1 MKTYLKFLSRN
12 KLYTAIEFIGL
23 SVALAF
29 VIISFCYVVQQY
41 AVTRENPDRERIYA
55 VGDSESF
62 LNCYGMKEV
71 FDGKLPEV
79 ETVSH
84 FMLLKD
90 QLIHAGEQN
99 FVGNALVC
107 DVDFFSI
114 FPVVFKEGGQEM
126 LSERNAAFISEKLAA
141 ILNEESANRPLI
153 VQNDTLHVVGII
165 ADKGSSLLPDF
176 DVMFDFGHGQSFNI
190 KTYREKPFSNWS
202 NLGTFIKVRPDVDR
216 EELAT
221 KLQALCD
228 VQFENSLTFS
238 GLSMVR
244 FDELYFSS
252 VYTGLNKGDRSMLRT
267 MIIIGLLLLVSA
279 LLNYINLNVALVGKR
294 AKEMASRRLLGAQK
308 SDIVWKF
315 LGEAFVFTLFS
326 FIVGIA
332 IAHAIVPT
340 VNRLLQSDVAISI
353 PFHLPYLATYLLMV
367 VVVSLLAGILPAA
380 IVSQAQPIDVVRGTF
395 RFRNRTVLSKVF
407 IVVQNIIAIVL
418 IALVLTM
425 ELQMHHMDNRPVGLN
440 VENLFFLGSDLDY
453 TTEKEALVEELR
465 ALPCV
470 KDLASADA
478 VPGVRPMTLGLKKLH
493 DTEKTVMIPLLT
505 CDTAAFR
512 MLGFEVKERFSDA
525 DARSF
530 WITEATAAGMTGLPY
545 GENNLDSIVLWQK
558 RCIAMPVCG
567 VIADFSM
574 QDALHV
580 TDEDYAMVLGNCGWR
595 NKSHLLIDVVG
606 DHREAK
612 RAIDAVYKKHC
623 EKVFGAYMEPYYN
636 DFVENV
642 IAKQYDK
649 QRRQMRLI
657 EIIMGIAVLLSLL
670 GLVAIS
676 THFASEREK
685 TIAIRKV
692 FGGTM
697 QSEIR
702 RNLKEYI
709 IMILIA
715 NVIAIPVAVWLCK
728 RYLED
733 FAYRVDLHPWIFVV
747 TVVLSFVIAIG
758 SVLWQIVSVARVNPV
773 DGVEER
779 MNYECGMMN
788 VELGMARSDAG
799 FGQDLGPAGPP
810 RRGDISVT
818 VGRDLR
824 QYPGRQ
830 YPGRLSPVGAT

>member
-1 MKTYLKFLSRN
+1 
-12 KLYTAIEFIGL
+12 
-23 SVALAF
+23 
-29 VIISFCYVVQQY
+29 
-41 AVTRENPDRERIYA
+41 
-55 VGDSESF
+55 
-62 LNCYGMKEV
+62 
-71 FDGKLPEV
+71 
-79 ETVSH
+79 
-84 FMLLKD
+84 
-90 QLIHAGEQN
+90 
-99 FVGNALVC
+99 
-107 DVDFFSI
+107 
-114 FPVVFKEGGQEM
+114 M
-126 LSERNAAFISEKLAA
+126 LSERNAAFISEKLAKK
-141 ILNEESANRPLI
+141 LNEASAERPLI
-153 VQNDTLHVVGII
+153 IQDDTLHIVGVI

-176 DVMFDFGHGQSFNI
+176 DVMFNYEHGQSYAI
-190 KTYREKPFSNWS
+190 QSYRENPFNHWA
-202 NLGTFIKVRPDVDR
+202 NLGTFIKVRSDVDQ
-216 EELAT
+216 EELSS

-228 VQFENSLTFS
+228 VQFENSPNWD
-238 GLSMVR
+238 GLMMVR
-244 FDELYFSS
+244 FDELYYAS
-252 VYTGLNKGDRSMLRT
+252 VYTSLNKGDRSMLRT
-267 MIIIGLLLLVSA
+267 MIIIGLLLLISA

-326 FIVGIA
+326 FVVGLA

-340 VNRLLQSDVAISI
+340 VNRLLQSDVAITIS
-353 PFHLPYLATYLLMV
+353 FALPYLAAYLLMV
-367 VVVSLLAGILPAA
+367 IVVSLLAGILPAA
-380 IVSQAQPIDVVRGTF
+380 IISKAQPIDVVRGTF

-407 IVVQNIIAIVL
+407 IVVQNVIAILL

-425 ELQMHHMDNRPVGLN
+425 ELQMHHMDERSTGLN

-453 TTEKEALVEELR
+453 TAEKEALVEELR

-470 KDLASADA
+470 KDLASANA
-478 VPGVRPMTLGLKKLH
+478 VPGVRSMTLGLKKLH
-493 DTEKTVMIPLLT
+493 DPEKTAMVPILS

-512 MLGFEVKERFSDA
+512 MLGFEVKERFLDA

-530 WITEATAAGMTGLPY
+530 WITETTAAGVTGLPY
-545 GENNLDSIVLWQK
+545 GENNFDSIVMWQK
-558 RCIAMPVCG
+558 HCIGMPVCG
-567 VIADFSM
+567 VLADFSM

-580 TDEDYAMVLGNCGWR
+580 TDEDYVIVFGNGGW
-595 NKSHLLIDVVG
+595 KPDSHLLIDVVG

-623 EKVFGAYMEPYYN
+623 EKVFGAYLEPDYN

-657 EIIMGIAVLLSLL
+657 ELIMAISVILSLL
-670 GLVAIS
+670 GLVAMS

-702 RNLKEYI
+702 RNLKEYV

-733 FAYRVDLHPWIFVV
+733 FAYRIDLHPWIFVV

-773 DGVEER
+773 WALKKE
-779 MNYECGMMN
+779 
-788 VELGMARSDAG
+788 
-799 FGQDLGPAGPP
+799 
-810 RRGDISVT
+810 
-818 VGRDLR
+818 
-824 QYPGRQ
+824 
-830 YPGRLSPVGAT
+830 

>member
-12 KLYTAIEFIGL
+12 KLYTTIEFVGL

-29 VIISFCYVVQQY
+29 VIISFCYVAQQY
-41 AVTRENPDRERIYA
+41 AVTHENPDRERIYA
-55 VGDSESF
+55 VGDKKDF

-71 FDGKLPEV
+71 IDGKLPEV

-84 FMLLKD
+84 FHLIQD
-90 QLIHAGEQN
+90 QLINVGEQN
-99 FVGNALVC
+99 FVGKMLVC

-114 FPVVFKEGGQEM
+114 FPVVFKEGSPEM
-126 LSERNAAFISEKLAA
+126 LSERNAAFISEKLAKK
-141 ILNEESANRPLI
+141 LNEASAERPLI
-153 VQNDTLHVVGII
+153 IQDDTLHIVGVI

-176 DVMFDFGHGQSFNI
+176 DVMFNYEHGQSYLI
-190 KTYREKPFSNWS
+190 QSYRENPFNHWA
-202 NLGTFIKVRPDVDR
+202 NLGTFIKVRSDVDQ
-216 EELAT
+216 EELSS

-228 VQFENSLTFS
+228 VQFENSPS
-238 GLSMVR
+238 WDGLMMVR
-244 FDELYFSS
+244 FDELYYAS
-252 VYTGLNKGDRSMLRT
+252 VYTSLNKGDRSMLRT
-267 MIIIGLLLLVSA
+267 MIIIGLLLLISA

-326 FIVGIA
+326 FVVGLA

-340 VNRLLQSDVAISI
+340 VNRLLQSDVAITIS
-353 PFHLPYLATYLLMV
+353 FALPYLAAYLLMV
-367 VVVSLLAGILPAA
+367 IVVSLLAGILPAA
-380 IVSQAQPIDVVRGTF
+380 IISKAQPIDVVRGTF

-407 IVVQNIIAIVL
+407 IVVQNVIAILL

-425 ELQMHHMDNRPVGLN
+425 ELQMHHMDERSTGLN

-453 TTEKEALVEELR
+453 TAEKEALVEELR

-470 KDLASADA
+470 KDLASANA
-478 VPGVRPMTLGLKKLH
+478 VPGVRSMTLGLKKLH
-493 DTEKTVMIPLLT
+493 DPEKTAMVPILS

-512 MLGFEVKERFSDA
+512 MLGFEVKERFLDA

-530 WITEATAAGMTGLPY
+530 WITETTAAGVTGLPY
-545 GENNLDSIVLWQK
+545 GENNFDSIVMWQK
-558 RCIAMPVCG
+558 HCISMPVCG
-567 VIADFSM
+567 VLADFSM

-580 TDEDYAMVLGNCGWR
+580 TDEDYVIVFGNGGW
-595 NKSHLLIDVVG
+595 NPDSHLLIDVVG

-623 EKVFGAYMEPYYN
+623 EKVFGAYLEPDYN

-657 EIIMGIAVLLSLL
+657 ELIMAISVILSLL
-670 GLVAIS
+670 GLVAMS

-715 NVIAIPVAVWLCK
+715 NAIAIPVAVWLCK

-733 FAYRVDLHPWIFVV
+733 FAYHIDLHPWIFVV
-747 TVVLSFVIAIG
+747 TVAMSFVIAIG

-773 DGVEER
+773 TALKKE
-779 MNYECGMMN
+779 
-788 VELGMARSDAG
+788 
-799 FGQDLGPAGPP
+799 
-810 RRGDISVT
+810 
-818 VGRDLR
+818 
-824 QYPGRQ
+824 
-830 YPGRLSPVGAT
+830 

>member
-1 MKTYLKFLSRN
+1 MKSYLKFLSRN

-55 VGDSESF
+55 VGESESF

-71 FDGKLPEV
+71 FDGKLPELEAV
-79 ETVSH
+79 TH
-84 FMLLKD
+84 FQFMND
-90 QLIHAGEQN
+90 ELIHVGEQN
-99 FVGNALVC
+99 FVGNTLVC

-114 FPVVFKEGGQEM
+114 FPVKFQEGSPER
-126 LSERNAAFISEKLAA
+126 LSERNTAFISEKLANKVGEA
-141 ILNEESANRPLI
+141 SINLPLI
-153 VQNDTLHVVGII
+153 VGSDTLHIVGVI

-176 DVMFDFGHGQSFNI
+176 DVMFNYDGQSYAI
-190 KTYREKPFSNWS
+190 QSYRENPFNHWT
-202 NLGTFIKVRPDVDR
+202 NLGTFIKVRPDVDQ
-216 EELAT
+216 EELAS

-228 VQFENSLTFS
+228 MQFENSPTWK

-244 FDELYFSS
+244 FDELYFAS

-267 MIIIGLLLLVSA
+267 MIIIGLLLLISA

-326 FIVGIA
+326 FVVGLA
-332 IAHAIVPT
+332 IAHALTPT
-340 VNRLLQSDVAISI
+340 VNHLLQSDVALSIS
-353 PFHLPYLATYLLMV
+353 FSLPYLVAYLLIV
-367 VVVSLLAGILPAA
+367 IIVSLLAGILPAA
-380 IVSQAQPIDVVRGTF
+380 IISKAQPIDVVRGTF

-407 IVVQNIIAIVL
+407 IVVQNVIAILL

-425 ELQMHHMDNRPVGLN
+425 ELQMHHMENRSTGLN

-453 TTEKEALVEELR
+453 TAEKEAFVEELR

-470 KDLASADA
+470 KELASAQSI
-478 VPGVRPMTLGLKKLH
+478 PGVMSMRFGLKKLH
-493 DTEKTVMIPLLT
+493 ETEPKTYVPILN
-505 CDTAAFR
+505 CDTVAFR
-512 MLGFEVKERFSDA
+512 MFGFEVKERFGDTDA
-525 DARSF
+525 HSF
-530 WITEATAAGMTGLPY
+530 WITETTVAGMTGLPY
-545 GENNLDSIVLWQK
+545 GDNNFDTIKMWENHTIGNT
-558 RCIAMPVCG
+558 VCG
-567 VIADFSM
+567 VIADFKM

-580 TDEDYAMVLGNCGWR
+580 TDEDYVLVYGNGGW
-595 NKSHLLIDVVG
+595 NPDSHLLIEVAG

-612 RAIDAVYKKHC
+612 HAIDAVCKKHC
-623 EKVFGAYMEPYYN
+623 EKVFGIYMEPEFD
-636 DFVENV
+636 DFVDNV

-649 QRRQMRLI
+649 HRRQMRLI
-657 EIIMGIAVLLSLL
+657 ELIMAISVILSLL
-670 GLVAIS
+670 GLVAMS

-715 NVIAIPVAVWLCK
+715 NTIAIPVAVWLCK

-733 FAYRVDLHPWIFVV
+733 FAYRIDLHPWIFVV

-773 DGVEER
+773 RALKKE
-779 MNYECGMMN
+779 
-788 VELGMARSDAG
+788 
-799 FGQDLGPAGPP
+799 
-810 RRGDISVT
+810 
-818 VGRDLR
+818 
-824 QYPGRQ
+824 
-830 YPGRLSPVGAT
+830 

>member
-41 AVTRENPDRERIYA
+41 AVTRENPNRERIYA
-55 VGDSESF
+55 VGESESF

-71 FDGKLPEV
+71 IDGKLPEV

-84 FMLLKD
+84 FQLVQD
-90 QLIHAGEQN
+90 QLIHVGEQN
-99 FVGNALVC
+99 FVGNMLVS

-114 FPVVFKEGGQEM
+114 FPIVFKEGSPEM
-126 LSERNAAFISEKLAA
+126 LSERNAAFISEKLAER
-141 ILNEESANRPLI
+141 LNEENVNKPLI
-153 VQNDTLHVVGII
+153 VGSDTLNVAGVI
-165 ADKGSSLLPDF
+165 ADKGSSLLPEF
-176 DVMFDFGHGQSFNI
+176 DVMLNYEYVQSPSV
-190 KTYREKPFSNWS
+190 KSYRENPFNHWA
-202 NLGTFIKVRPDVDR
+202 NLGTFIKVRSDVDQ
-216 EELAT
+216 EELSS

-228 VQFENSLTFS
+228 VQFENSPMWD
-238 GLSMVR
+238 GLMMVR
-244 FDELYFSS
+244 FDELFYAS
-252 VYTGLNKGDRSMLRT
+252 VYTSLNKGDRSMLRT
-267 MIIIGLLLLVSA
+267 MIIIGLLLLISA

-326 FIVGIA
+326 FVVGLA
-332 IAHAIVPT
+332 IAHALTPT
-340 VNRLLQSDVAISI
+340 VNHLLQSDVALSIS
-353 PFHLPYLATYLLMV
+353 FSLPYLVAYLLIV
-367 VVVSLLAGILPAA
+367 IIVSLLAGILPAA
-380 IVSQAQPIDVVRGTF
+380 IISKAQPIDVVRGTF

-407 IVVQNIIAIVL
+407 IVVQNVIAILL

-425 ELQMHHMDNRPVGLN
+425 ELQMHHMDERSTGLN
-440 VENLFFLGSDLDY
+440 VENLFFLGSDLDH
-453 TTEKEALVEELR
+453 TAEKEALVEELR

-478 VPGVRPMTLGLKKLH
+478 VPGVRSMTLGLKKLH
-493 DTEKTVMIPLLT
+493 DPEKTAMVPILS

-512 MLGFEVKERFSDA
+512 MLGFEVKERFLDA

-530 WITEATAAGMTGLPY
+530 WITETTAAGMTGLPY
-545 GENNLDSIVLWQK
+545 GENNFDSIVMWQK
-558 RCIAMPVCG
+558 HCIGMPVCG
-567 VIADFSM
+567 VLADFSM

-580 TDEDYAMVLGNCGWR
+580 TDEDYVIVFGNGGW
-595 NKSHLLIDVVG
+595 NPDSHLLIDVVG

-623 EKVFGAYMEPYYN
+623 EKVFGAYLEPDYN

-657 EIIMGIAVLLSLL
+657 ELIMAISVILSLL

-715 NVIAIPVAVWLCK
+715 NAIAIPVAVWLCK

-733 FAYRVDLHPWIFVV
+733 FAYRIDLHPWIFVV
-747 TVVLSFVIAIG
+747 TVALSFVIAIG

-773 DGVEER
+773 TALKKE
-779 MNYECGMMN
+779 
-788 VELGMARSDAG
+788 
-799 FGQDLGPAGPP
+799 
-810 RRGDISVT
+810 
-818 VGRDLR
+818 
-824 QYPGRQ
+824 
-830 YPGRLSPVGAT
+830 

>member
-1 MKTYLKFLSRN
+1 MKSYLKFLSHN
-12 KLYTAIEFIGL
+12 KLYTVIEFVGL

-55 VGDSESF
+55 VGESESF

-71 FDGKLPEV
+71 IDGKLPEV

-84 FMLLKD
+84 FQFVQD
-90 QLIHAGEQN
+90 QLIHFGEQN
-99 FVGNALVC
+99 FVGNMLVC

-114 FPVVFKEGGQEM
+114 FPVVFKDGSPEM
-126 LSERNAAFISEKLAA
+126 LSERNAAFISEKLAKK
-141 ILNEESANRPLI
+141 LNEASAERPLI
-153 VQNDTLHVVGII
+153 IQDDTLHIVGVI
-165 ADKGSSLLPDF
+165 ADKGSSLLPDI
-176 DVMFDFGHGQSFNI
+176 DVMFNYEHGQSYAI
-190 KTYREKPFSNWS
+190 QSYRENPFNHWA
-202 NLGTFIKVRPDVDR
+202 NIGTFIKVRPDVDQ
-216 EELAT
+216 EELAS

-228 VQFENSLTFS
+228 VQFENSPS
-238 GLSMVR
+238 WDGLMMVR
-244 FDELYFSS
+244 FDELFYAS

-267 MIIIGLLLLVSA
+267 MIIIGLLLLISA

-326 FIVGIA
+326 FVVGLA

-340 VNRLLQSDVAISI
+340 VNRLLQSDVAITIS
-353 PFHLPYLATYLLMV
+353 FALPYLAAYLLMV
-367 VVVSLLAGILPAA
+367 IVVSLLAGILPAA
-380 IVSQAQPIDVVRGTF
+380 IISKAQPIDVVRGTF

-407 IVVQNIIAIVL
+407 IVVQNVIAILL

-425 ELQMHHMDNRPVGLN
+425 ELQMHHMDERSTGLN

-453 TTEKEALVEELR
+453 TAEKEALVEELR

-470 KDLASADA
+470 KDLASANA
-478 VPGVRPMTLGLKKLH
+478 VPGVRSMTLGLKKLH
-493 DTEKTVMIPLLT
+493 DPEKTAMVPLLS

-512 MLGFEVKERFSDA
+512 MLGFEVKERFLDA

-530 WITEATAAGMTGLPY
+530 WITETTAAGVTGLPY
-545 GENNLDSIVLWQK
+545 GENNFDSIVMWQK
-558 RCIAMPVCG
+558 RCMGMPVCG
-567 VIADFSM
+567 VLADFSM

-580 TDEDYAMVLGNCGWR
+580 TDEDYVIVFGNGGW
-595 NKSHLLIDVVG
+595 KPDSHLLIDVVG

-623 EKVFGAYMEPYYN
+623 EKVFGAYLEPDYN

-642 IAKQYDK
+642 IAKQYEK

-657 EIIMGIAVLLSLL
+657 ELIMAISVILSLL
-670 GLVAIS
+670 GLVAMS

-715 NVIAIPVAVWLCK
+715 NVIAIPVAVWFCK

-733 FAYRVDLHPWIFVV
+733 FAYRIDLHPWIFVV
-747 TVVLSFVIAIG
+747 TVALSFVIAIG

-773 DGVEER
+773 RALKKE
-779 MNYECGMMN
+779 
-788 VELGMARSDAG
+788 
-799 FGQDLGPAGPP
+799 
-810 RRGDISVT
+810 
-818 VGRDLR
+818 
-824 QYPGRQ
+824 
-830 YPGRLSPVGAT
+830 